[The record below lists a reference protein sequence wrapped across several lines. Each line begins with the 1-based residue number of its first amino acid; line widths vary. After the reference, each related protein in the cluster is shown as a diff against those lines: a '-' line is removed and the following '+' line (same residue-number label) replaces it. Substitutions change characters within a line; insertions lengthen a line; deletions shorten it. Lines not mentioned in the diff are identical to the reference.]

1 MSSPIDS
8 ASCPSCE
15 RFIGPADV
23 CPYCEAD
30 SARPPILRRL
40 RLASLL
46 LATIGL
52 VCLYLMSQVKEVPD
66 LHVGEVTPMMN
77 FATARFAGTVARPPY
92 VRKQGNRTD
101 YVALSLDDGTGEIRV
116 MLSGTAAA
124 ALVERGRLPA
134 RGDEIEVTGTL
145 NVWGDGASRLKV
157 QSADLVRMPTGL
169 NVAKESP

>member
-1 MSSPIDS
+1 MNDNSF
-8 ASCPSCE
+8 CPSCE

-52 VCLYLMSQVKEVPD
+52 ACLYFMSKAKEVPD
-66 LHVGEVTPMMN
+66 MRVAEVTPMMN

-92 VRKQGNRTD
+92 VRKQGEKAD
-101 YVALSLDDGTGEIRV
+101 YVALSLDDGTGEVRV
-116 MLSGTAAA
+116 MLSGTVAAA
-124 ALVERGRLPA
+124 FVERGRLPA
-134 RGDEIEVTGTL
+134 RGDGIEVTGTL
-145 NVWGDGASRLKV
+145 NVWGDGAPRLKV
-157 QSADLVRMPTGL
+157 QSADLVRMPAGL